1 MINVFEELKKQSLN
15 YDKLNNIQTKYFIDS
30 FLVSEAI
37 TMIYGKESQGKTFF
51 LLGLVKKFEAMEDVK
66 RIVYIDLDNP
76 KTQLKK
82 RNLHLHFKDKEK
94 ITYIHKGDMTMDK
107 DELLELF
114 KQGAR
119 MTGEYYKDCI
129 FIIDSTRDFVYN
141 SYNDVEVKKFM
152 QVMKDIREAGGTVL
166 LIHHS
171 TKSGKVIDG
180 SADFTKSADN
190 VYEFK
195 QKARFEN
202 MLHFTLKVE
211 YDRDDIKNCGFS
223 VQTQTLELKELD
235 ADLSMMSEYE
245 EHFVNSAVRAL
256 EKNPQGLNRTQML
269 EATGHQKT
277 DNNARDTLKKFTDK
291 FWKEEKQKGTYTYRL
306 INQ

>member
-15 YDKLNNIQTKYFIDS
+15 YDRLNNIQTKYLIDD

-51 LLGLVKKFEAMEDVK
+51 LLGLVKKFETMKDIK
-66 RIVYIDLDNP
+66 SIVYIDLDNP

-82 RNLHLHFKDKEK
+82 RNLHLHFKNKEK
-94 ITYIHKGDMTMDK
+94 ILYIHKGDMTINK
-107 DELLELF
+107 EELLELF

-119 MTGEYYKDCI
+119 KTGEYYKDCI

-152 QVMKDIREAGGTVL
+152 QVMKDIRDSGGTVL

-195 QKARFEN
+195 QKARYEN

-223 VQTQTLELKELD
+223 VQTQTLELNKLD
-235 ADLSMMSEYE
+235 SDLSMMSEYE
-245 EHFVNSAVRAL
+245 ENFVNSAIKAL
-256 EKNPQGLNRTQML
+256 EKNPKGLNQTQIL
-269 EATGHQKT
+269 ESTGHQKS
-277 DNNARDTLKKFTDK
+277 DKNARNTLKKFTDK
-291 FWKEEKQKGTYTYRL
+291 FWKEEKEKGRYTYHL
-306 INQ
+306 INS